1 MKDMVDSQIIR
12 RGIVDPMVINAM
24 KTVDRSLFVRES
36 DKIYAYKDSPLII
49 GHGQTISQPYIVGYM
64 TELLNLKKEHHV
76 LEIGTGSGYQ
86 TAILASIAQEVYSV
100 ETIDALYLKASA
112 VLKDRGFN
120 NIHLKN
126 DDGYYGWSE
135 KQPFD
140 AIIVTAAAP
149 KIPEPLILQLAD
161 PGRLVIPIG
170 PVNETQYLTLIEKVK
185 KTILQY
191 TLIPVR
197 FVPFISVKN
206 FS

>member
-1 MKDMVDSQIIR
+1 MIDMVESQIIR

-36 DKIYAYKDSPLII
+36 DKSYAYEDSPLPI
-49 GHGQTISQPYIVGYM
+49 GHGQTISQPYIVAYM
-64 TELLNLKKEHHV
+64 TELLKLKKEHRV

-86 TAILASIAQEVYSV
+86 SAILASIAQEVYSV
-100 ETIDALYLKASA
+100 ETINALYLKAEGI
-112 VLKDRGFN
+112 LKESGFN

-126 DDGYYGWSE
+126 DDGYYGWRE

-149 KIPEPLILQLAD
+149 EIPEPLILQLAD
-161 PGRLVIPIG
+161 PGRLVIPVG
-170 PVNETQYLTLIEKVK
+170 PVNETQYLTLIEKVR
-185 KTILQY
+185 KTVSQY

-197 FVPFISVKN
+197 FVPFISEKN
-206 FS
+206 FA